1 MCKVQLV
8 TSGSRQA
15 PIGQIITSVQISHLM
30 LRCALNTFIVIDDF
44 DELVPLS
51 GKARLCGSQY
61 FLCFF
66 SHGDSFDFECFVVIR
81 IQNHEFQ
88 TAVYSSLA
96 LFEIY
101 KLHIVSVSEK

>member
-1 MCKVQLV
+1 MMICEEYGSEVRFSFLQQL
-8 TSGSRQA
+8 
-15 PIGQIITSVQISHLM
+15 
-30 LRCALNTFIVIDDF
+30 LNVAFV
-44 DELVPLS
+44 V
-51 GKARLCGSQY
+51 
-61 FLCFF
+61 CF
-66 SHGDSFDFECFVVIR
+66 CFVVIR

>member
-1 MCKVQLV
+1 MQYGFCFVEIV
-8 TSGSRQA
+8 T
-15 PIGQIITSVQISHLM
+15 TSQSI
-30 LRCALNTFIVIDDF
+30 
-44 DELVPLS
+44 DELNYFPNCDTLQ
-51 GKARLCGSQY
+51 ARQPFGNYSVLLY
-61 FLCFF
+61 L
-66 SHGDSFDFECFVVIR
+66 CFVVIR

>member
-1 MCKVQLV
+1 MD
-8 TSGSRQA
+8 TNSGSNKAIQNKSEKSSTDSSQTVS
-15 PIGQIITSVQISHLM
+15 IKTSKCKNNS
-30 LRCALNTFIVIDDF
+30 
-44 DELVPLS
+44 PLS
-51 GKARLCGSQY
+51 R
-61 FLCFF
+61 
-66 SHGDSFDFECFVVIR
+66 CFVVIR

>member
-1 MCKVQLV
+1 
-8 TSGSRQA
+8 
-15 PIGQIITSVQISHLM
+15 M
-30 LRCALNTFIVIDDF
+30 LTLYRIPGIAKLGEGYLDEINTFSVIDGF

-51 GKARLCGSQY
+51 GKARLCGSPY
-61 FLCFF
+61 FLCFL

>member
-1 MCKVQLV
+1 MTLAISLEGIRIEDETTQV
-8 TSGSRQA
+8 
-15 PIGQIITSVQISHLM
+15 SVQISQIL
-30 LRCALNTFIVIDDF
+30 A
-44 DELVPLS
+44 ELTEHSPIIIQIS
-51 GKARLCGSQY
+51 S
-61 FLCFF
+61 
-66 SHGDSFDFECFVVIR
+66 CFVVIR

>member
-1 MCKVQLV
+1 MIHQHKSLQGWQAVSIVLRKVIRKSV
-8 TSGSRQA
+8 SNKNKD
-15 PIGQIITSVQISHLM
+15 IT
-30 LRCALNTFIVIDDF
+30 
-44 DELVPLS
+44 
-51 GKARLCGSQY
+51 
-61 FLCFF
+61 
-66 SHGDSFDFECFVVIR
+66 CFVVIR